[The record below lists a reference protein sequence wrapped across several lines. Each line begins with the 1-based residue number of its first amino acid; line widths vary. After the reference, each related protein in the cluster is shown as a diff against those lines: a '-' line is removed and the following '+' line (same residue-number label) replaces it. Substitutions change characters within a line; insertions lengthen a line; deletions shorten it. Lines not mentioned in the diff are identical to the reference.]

1 MTRIEPE
8 RIHPLNTRPFGP
20 GRYVLYWMQ
29 ASQRAFWNP
38 ALEFAVDLADER
50 GLPLLVAF
58 GLTPNYPEAN
68 LRHYAWMLEGL
79 RETAQALQDRGI
91 GFILR
96 LGHPPDVA
104 LELAADAAAV
114 VTDRGYLR
122 HQRAWRRYLAERAPC
137 PVIEV
142 ETDAVVPVET
152 AYPQQAVRAADLRRR
167 IFPLL
172 PRYLRPLQEQ
182 APRVRASFSE
192 FSLDPTQPERILSL
206 LEIDR
211 TVGSVD
217 LPAGTGAARERLR
230 WFLEEGLADYADLRS
245 DPRRD
250 ATSRLSPYLH
260 FGQISPVEIAWHVSQ
275 FDGPGVHAFLNE
287 LIVWRELALNLVW
300 YNPDYDRWEVLP
312 RWARETLQ
320 DHAADPRPV
329 LYTLEDL
336 EAAQTD
342 DPIWNAAQSALLQTG
357 WMHNY
362 LRMYWGKR
370 LLVWTARPE
379 DALRIGLYL
388 NNKYALDGRDPS
400 SYAGVGWCLGL
411 YDRPFPE
418 RPIFGRV
425 RPMTPEGIRRKF
437 PDFA

>member
-8 RIHPLNTRPFGP
+8 RIHPLNTRHFGP

-68 LRHYAWMLEGL
+68 LRHYNWMLEGL

-91 GFILR
+91 GFLLR

-104 LELAADAAAV
+104 LELAAGAAAV

-122 HQRAWRRYLAERAPC
+122 HQRAWRHYLAERAPC

-152 AYPQQAVRAADLRRR
+152 AYPRQAVRATDLRRR

-206 LEIDR
+206 LEVDR
-211 TVGSVD
+211 TVGPVD

-230 WFLEEGLADYADLRS
+230 RFLEGGLADYADLRS

-250 ATSRLSPYLH
+250 VTSRLSPYLH
-260 FGQISPVEIAWHVSQ
+260 FGQISPVEIAWNVSRL
-275 FDGPGVHAFLNE
+275 DSPGVPAFLDE

-300 YNPDYDRWEVLP
+300 YNPDYDRWEGLP

-336 EAAQTD
+336 EAVQTD
-342 DPIWNAAQSALLQTG
+342 DPFWNAAQSALVQTG

-379 DALRIGLYL
+379 EALRIGFYL